1 MFFAGLFVSS
11 QTTECRIDVKTYP
24 QRDVQETIIFTLSP
38 DVHLFLFMY
47 LLLCTTRCFLVH
59 LLGIFFCGLAG
70 MFMSLMNECRL
81 AISETFLYRIS
92 TFTQWHA
99 LANESLIKIGPIKT
113 TLYSMPLYSSA
124 TLAKFEVHCAPH
136 FGVLLHD
143 QPVPVSSSF
152 QGTPHSPTRRGWGP
166 TPPRRQRCL
175 TLPSRMQL
183 CSRAVNAPRVPC
195 SCEHASFRWP
205 SKPQQ
210 GLALARARIVVV
222 CRKNTIP

>member
-175 TLPSRMQL
+175 TLPSRMQQGGE
-183 CSRAVNAPRVPC
+183 CS
-195 SCEHASFRWP
+195 
-205 SKPQQ
+205 Q
-210 GLALARARIVVV
+210 GSMQLRTCLLSLA
-222 CRKNTIP
+222 